1 EGDRLPEAVAALRAA
16 VERSPQSPDAWRLL
30 ADHLDALGD
39 GGAADAARAR
49 HLKAVTRDPR
59 LMRAAAALVE
69 NDLPVAESALRAHL
83 RTAPTDVA
91 ALRMLAEVAARLRRY
106 ADAQV
111 LLERCLEL
119 SPSFS
124 AARHNYATV
133 LNRQARPAEALP
145 HIERLLQAEPRNPAY
160 RNLKAATLAN
170 LGEYAQSIEVYE
182 SVLREFPRQPR
193 VWMSYG
199 HSLKTAGRRDESIA
213 AYRRASEME
222 PTLGEAYWSLANL
235 KTFRFADED
244 VATLRRALAG

>member
-1 EGDRLPEAVAALRAA
+1 SEEQPQSGAVHLELGLALGEGDRLPEAVAALRAA

-49 HLKAVTRDPR
+49 HLKAVTSDPR

-83 RTAPTDVA
+83 RIAPTDVA

-119 SPSFS
+119 APSFS
-124 AARHNYATV
+124 AARHNFATI

-160 RNLKAATLAN
+160 RNLKA
-170 LGEYAQSIEVYE
+170 
-182 SVLREFPRQPR
+182 
-193 VWMSYG
+193 
-199 HSLKTAGRRDESIA
+199 
-213 AYRRASEME
+213 
-222 PTLGEAYWSLANL
+222 
-235 KTFRFADED
+235 
-244 VATLRRALAG
+244 